1 MPEEDMMSQTMQQ
14 KELREKRLKCKT
26 LIRDLEQLE
35 NRIRARKQEG
45 QMLSGNKIDF
55 DKVIENY
62 RNGADDAE
70 QEEEEVGEFLGL
82 IEADPSQADLMV
94 ICQKLNALL
103 ISLRYKQLEVRN
115 AEQEL
120 MMLENKM

>member
-14 KELREKRLKCKT
+14 KELKEKRLKCKT

-94 ICQKLNALL
+94 IC
-103 ISLRYKQLEVRN
+103 
-115 AEQEL
+115 
-120 MMLENKM
+120 

>member
-14 KELREKRLKCKT
+14 KDLKDKRLKYNT

-55 DKVIENY
+55 DKVIEKY
-62 RNGADDAE
+62 RNSADNAE

-94 ICQKLNALL
+94 IFQKLNALL
-103 ISLRYKQLEVRN
+103 ISLRYKQLEVRK
-115 AEQEL
+115 AQQEL